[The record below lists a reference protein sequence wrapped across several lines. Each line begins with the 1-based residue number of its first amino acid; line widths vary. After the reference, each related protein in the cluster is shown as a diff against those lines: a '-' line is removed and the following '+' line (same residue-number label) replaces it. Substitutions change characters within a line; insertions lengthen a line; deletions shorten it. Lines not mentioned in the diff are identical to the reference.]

1 MIELVSKRY
10 KIISELGKGGMA
22 KIYLANDSYDRKLVA
37 IKILDIDKA
46 MNKIHIKRFHNEV
59 QLITKVNSPY
69 VVKVI
74 DYKLD
79 PKINYIVMEYIK
91 GVTLHQKIKQRIN
104 FNSNEVVKYTID
116 ILKGLKAIHDAKIV
130 HRDIKSLNIMITN
143 ANEIKII
150 DFGISLASASEHLTK
165 TNNIIA
171 SVNYVAPE
179 IIKNK
184 PASESSDIYAVGIL
198 MYEMLTGKY
207 PYNSKDQM
215 TVANNHLYKPMPSI
229 LKYNNNVRQSV
240 INIVRKAM
248 AKKTSDRYAN
258 TQEMIDDLS
267 IALSDKKL
275 HEKPIVLPS
284 EKKSINWHNYLTN
297 QWFWVGLLS
306 FIIVLVLIIEGLIL
320 AGI

>member
-22 KIYLANDSYDRKLVA
+22 KIYLANDSYDKKLVA
-37 IKILDIDKA
+37 IKILDIEKA
-46 MNKIHIKRFHNEV
+46 ANTIHTKRFNNEV
-59 QLITKVNSPY
+59 RLITQVSSPY

-79 PKINYIVMEYIK
+79 PKINYIVMEYIN
-91 GVTLHQKIKQRIN
+91 GVTLHQKIKQRVN
-104 FNSNEVVKYTID
+104 FNSNEVVNYTID
-116 ILKGLKAIHDAKIV
+116 ILKGLKAIHEAKII

-150 DFGISLASASEHLTK
+150 DFGISLASVSEHLTK

-179 IIKNK
+179 IIRNQ
-184 PASESSDIYAVGIL
+184 PASVASDIYAVGIL

-207 PYNSKDQM
+207 PYSGKDQGV
-215 TVANNHLYKPMPSI
+215 VANNHLHKEMPSI

-248 AKKTSDRYAN
+248 AKKISDRYTN
-258 TQEMIDDLS
+258 VQNMINDLS
-267 IALSDKKL
+267 VALSDKKL

-284 EKKSINWHNYLTN
+284 EKKRIDWHNYLTN
-297 QWFWVGLLS
+297 QWFWVALLS
-306 FIIVLVLIIEGLIL
+306 FIIVLVAIIASLIMVEF
-320 AGI
+320 